1 MSVRLVLLGLLRQHQ
16 RPLYGY
22 EIKQIIEEHMSDWTS
37 IAFGSI
43 YFALDKLAEEGFIE
57 NIGVEQQGKRPSRSV
72 YQITPAGQDE
82 FLRLLRQGWQTFER
96 QYFETDIYLFF
107 LAALPVDEVIGYLQ
121 RRQTILQEVLEH
133 VTAHRA
139 EQLEQPEVPRLATAI
154 FDHTYVHTQ
163 AELNWV
169 SDLLKKLES
178 GEFP

>member
-43 YFALDKLAEEGFIE
+43 YFALDKLADEGFIE
-57 NIGVEQQGKRPSRSV
+57 NIGIEQQGKRPSRSV
-72 YQITPAGQDE
+72 YQITPTGQDE

-107 LAALPVDEVIGYLQ
+107 LAALPLDEVIGYLQ
-121 RRQTILQEVLEH
+121 QRENILRGVLEH
-133 VTAHRA
+133 LNRHRA
-139 EQLEQPEVPRLATAI
+139 EELENPEVPRLAAAI
-154 FDHTYVHTQ
+154 FDHTVIHTQ
-163 AELNWV
+163 AELSWTAE
-169 SDLLKKLES
+169 LLEKLQR
-178 GEFP
+178 GEYL